1 MPEAWPSMR
10 STARW
15 VLPVLVGPSTAT
27 RREGE
32 APVGRSVMA
41 LEVGGAIAL
50 RKRCLRLARDRL
62 W

>member
-27 RREGE
+27 TRDG
-32 APVGRSVMA
+32 A
-41 LEVGGAIAL
+41 LPDRGPLMTCDVGGIAP
-50 RKRCLRLARDRL
+50 ARNRPGVHRTVP
-62 W
+62 WR